1 VVVVVAEVV
10 EVVVEV
16 EVEEVVV
23 EVVVVV
29 VEVHTVVY
37 AGCLHCG
44 DGTGETNVQCL
55 QQPTTASSTVHGVT
69 SCR

>member
-10 EVVVEV
+10 EVVV